1 MNQARPLAVGISVIT
16 FLKKKLQYNGI
27 YCAVL
32 SKLIFNNRP
41 IQFHLESR
49 LVSINCSEIL
59 TSFLFFHGLIRLNNI
74 SKTYSS
80 SFFFPGDSLYRL
92 SGLFLC

>member
-80 SFFFPGDSLYRL
+80 SFFFLETVSIDFRVC
-92 SGLFLC
+92 F